1 MTVPNARVRIFP
13 DAGHGFLFQW
23 PTEFAKLVNTFLEP
37 LRSAGCNR
45 TRGGRPPHRPRRQA
59 ATVRRVR
66 ALQPRIALS
75 PIPLSDQEAA
85 VLTAAIPDG
94 NRPPPARGIQAVDPH
109 TDDGVGVARFVRSP
123 EDPSLAEVAVAVD
136 DEWQGRGLGTVLL
149 HDLAARAREEGIK
162 RFSASMLAENEPMI
176 GAFHKLGD
184 VRVTGPDTGVVELLI
199 ELPG

>member
-1 MTVPNARVRIFP
+1 VVVRPIGP
-13 DAGHGFLFQW
+13 DDKRRLSDAF
-23 PTEFAKLVNTFLEP
+23 E
-37 LRSAGCNR
+37 RSSPESR
-45 TRGGRPPHRPRRQA
+45 YRRF
-59 ATVRRVR
+59 
-66 ALQPRIALS
+66 LS
-75 PIPLSDQEAA
+75 PTNKLQSSQLRY
-85 VLTAAIPDG
+85 LTEIDHH
-94 NRPPPARGIQAVDPH
+94 RHEGIQAVDPH

-162 RFSASMLAENEPMI
+162 RFSASVLAENKPMI

-184 VRVTGPDTGVVELLI
+184 VRVTGRDAGVVELLI